1 MEIVVATIGKKEN
14 RLSSLVFFGL
24 EVLEK
29 YAQAKK
35 YEQAKVTKMEI
46 CRYKT
51 MSSPDIRYKKF
62 KYQFHTPARVL
73 SWVGLEVR

>member
-1 MEIVVATIGKKEN
+1 MVVATIGKKEN
-14 RLSSLVFFGL
+14 LMSIFVFFGL
-24 EVLEK
+24 DGLEK
-29 YAQAKK
+29 YAQAKR
-35 YEQAKVTKMEI
+35 YEQAKATKMEI

-51 MSSPDIRYKKF
+51 ISSPDIRKRKF